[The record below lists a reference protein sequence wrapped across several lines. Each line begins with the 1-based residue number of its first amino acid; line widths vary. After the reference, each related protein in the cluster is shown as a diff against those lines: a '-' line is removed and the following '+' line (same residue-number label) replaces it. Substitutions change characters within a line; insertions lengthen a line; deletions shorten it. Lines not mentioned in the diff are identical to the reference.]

1 MCLQVNHPHCCAN
14 SSLLSGPTA
23 RRGLRQRRCSPPLT
37 PRVPRGGK
45 RRRGGILVHRVALA
59 SRVASGDPVGL
70 LVHFATHRL
79 AEALV
84 PDAES
89 AKRMHANLAV
99 RALVDVAD
107 GVAAAASHPAAA
119 QPLGPRGSGG
129 GERAALLRLS
139 LPRPAARAHGDVL
152 SGGAP
157 GREGARF
164 KSRVGLV
171 GGASRGIGGGCGGIG
186 GSCGIGCGGCGIGAD
201 CGGARSGARSS
212 SSISSLDLANR
223 LEFVEEGDACVA
235 ARAGGRSN
243 APEERQPAE
252 GTGGLG
258 SGSANDKAGVGHE
271 RR

>member
-1 MCLQVNHPHCCAN
+1 
-14 SSLLSGPTA
+14 
-23 RRGLRQRRCSPPLT
+23 
-37 PRVPRGGK
+37 
-45 RRRGGILVHRVALA
+45 
-59 SRVASGDPVGL
+59 
-70 LVHFATHRL
+70 
-79 AEALV
+79 
-84 PDAES
+84 
-89 AKRMHANLAV
+89 MHANLAV

-152 SGGAP
+152 SGSAP

-171 GGASRGIGGGCGGIG
+171 SGASRGIGGGGIG
-186 GSCGIGCGGCGIGAD
+186 AGCGIGCGGCGIGAD
-201 CGGARSGARSS
+201 CGGARSS
-212 SSISSLDLANR
+212 SSISSLDLVNR

>member
-1 MCLQVNHPHCCAN
+1 
-14 SSLLSGPTA
+14 
-23 RRGLRQRRCSPPLT
+23 
-37 PRVPRGGK
+37 
-45 RRRGGILVHRVALA
+45 
-59 SRVASGDPVGL
+59 
-70 LVHFATHRL
+70 
-79 AEALV
+79 
-84 PDAES
+84 
-89 AKRMHANLAV
+89 MHADLAV

-157 GREGARF
+157 GREGVRF

-171 GGASRGIGGGCGGIG
+171 GGASRGIGGGGIG
-186 GSCGIGCGGCGIGAD
+186 AGCGIGCGGCGIGAD
-201 CGGARSGARSS
+201 CGGARSGGGARSS
-212 SSISSLDLANR
+212 SSCLGLVNR

-271 RR
+271 RPGKGVGGE

>member
-1 MCLQVNHPHCCAN
+1 M
-14 SSLLSGPTA
+14 
-23 RRGLRQRRCSPPLT
+23 
-37 PRVPRGGK
+37 
-45 RRRGGILVHRVALA
+45 
-59 SRVASGDPVGL
+59 

-157 GREGARF
+157 GREGVRF

-171 GGASRGIGGGCGGIG
+171 GGASRGIGGGGIG
-186 GSCGIGCGGCGIGAD
+186 AGCGIGCGGCGIGAD
-201 CGGARSGARSS
+201 CGGARSGGARSSSSSSSSS
-212 SSISSLDLANR
+212 SSISSLGLVNR

-243 APEERQPAE
+243 APEER
-252 GTGGLG
+252 
-258 SGSANDKAGVGHE
+258 
-271 RR
+271 

>member
-1 MCLQVNHPHCCAN
+1 MDKRVAGSSSISPSRTPYLLCLCFFFFSLYLSSELVGRLLVCLQVNHPHCCAN

-70 LVHFATHRL
+70 LVYFAAHRL

-107 GVAAAASHPAAA
+107 GVAAAANQCLPRWLNQIHG
-119 QPLGPRGSGG
+119 QPLAVTP
-129 GERAALLRLS
+129 E
-139 LPRPAARAHGDVL
+139 
-152 SGGAP
+152 
-157 GREGARF
+157 
-164 KSRVGLV
+164 
-171 GGASRGIGGGCGGIG
+171 
-186 GSCGIGCGGCGIGAD
+186 
-201 CGGARSGARSS
+201 
-212 SSISSLDLANR
+212 
-223 LEFVEEGDACVA
+223 
-235 ARAGGRSN
+235 GRSL
-243 APEERQPAE
+243 AW
-252 GTGGLG
+252 LF
-258 SGSANDKAGVGHE
+258 SAG
-271 RR
+271 